1 MWGAALSAVIRLY
14 FSAVSYAVVSSG
26 FKHDPAGL
34 ICDLQNNDPALLL
47 LF

>member
-1 MWGAALSAVIRLY
+1 MWGAALSAAIGLR
-14 FSAVSYAVVSSG
+14 FPAVSYVVASSG

-34 ICDLQNNDPALLL
+34 ICDLQNNNPVLLS